1 MRGRPGRPEQAGCP
15 ISRRTSS
22 LTTVYVVR
30 LLAMRVSSRAVFA
43 MTISF
48 ARTLRYARTWLTG
61 RDDLLLDE
69 VMLDRDGTA
78 VPATLLRPRT
88 SVSPL
93 PGWVVMHGITRAG
106 RAHPQLVRFTRAVA
120 STGAAVIIPE
130 VPEWRQLDLAPH
142 LTTPTIRSAID
153 SLQTTPG
160 VHEGPFGLVG
170 FSFGAPHTVAAA
182 GDPALRADVATAVG
196 FGGYCDPRRTIHFMM
211 TGQHEHNGDTIYLRP
226 DPYGRWIVA
235 ANYLTDSVGYEGAID
250 VADALRRL
258 ATLAGDTGTPAWSP
272 QYDRAKVQM
281 GEGLAPDSRELFDL
295 IAPPSHREPD
305 VEEGAKLAA
314 LLSEGGKRAQPHMDP
329 IEALSEVACPV
340 HILHGRFDHLI
351 PFSEGHRLR
360 EALHPQAES
369 YATVTGLFGHS
380 AQDPFPSPIQA
391 IRELPLL
398 FAALGRVFGTV

>member
-1 MRGRPGRPEQAGCP
+1 
-15 ISRRTSS
+15 
-22 LTTVYVVR
+22 
-30 LLAMRVSSRAVFA
+30 MRVGSRVAFA
-43 MTISF
+43 MALSF
-48 ARTLRYARTWLTG
+48 PRTLRFARTWLTG
-61 RDDLLLDE
+61 RDDLLQDE
-69 VMLDRDGTA
+69 IVLDRDGTT

-106 RAHPQLVRFTRAVA
+106 RAHAQLVRFARAVA

-142 LTTPTIRSAID
+142 LTAPTIRSAIN
-153 SLQTTPG
+153 SLQTTPD
-160 VHEGPFGLVG
+160 VDEGPFGLVG

-182 GDPALRADVATAVG
+182 GDPTLCADVAGAVG
-196 FGGYCDPRRTIHFMM
+196 FGGYCDLGRTIHFMM
-211 TGQHEHNGDTIYLRP
+211 TGQHEHNGDRISLRP

-235 ANYLTDSVGYEGAID
+235 ANYLTDSAGYEGAVD
-250 VADALRRL
+250 VADTLRRL
-258 ATLAGDTGTPAWSP
+258 ATLAGDTGAPAWSP
-272 QYDRAKVQM
+272 QYDRAKVRM
-281 GEGLAPDSRELFDL
+281 GEGLAPDRRELFDL
-295 IAPPSHREPD
+295 IAPPSDRELD

-314 LLSEGGKRAQPHMDP
+314 LLSESGKRAQPQMDP

-360 EALHPQAES
+360 EALHPQSES
-369 YATVTGLFGHS
+369 YATVTRLFGHS

-391 IRELPLL
+391 IREIPRL
-398 FAALGRVFGTV
+398 FAVLGRIFGMV